1 MLATRFWFVFGKLIH
16 NMFSSK
22 KFVRIWLELN
32 VHSIDFVLTVK
43 SATSENAAYI
53 NSVIQYTNA

>member
-1 MLATRFWFVFGKLIH
+1 
-16 NMFSSK
+16 MFSSK
-22 KFVRIWLELN
+22 DFVRIWLELN

-53 NSVIQYTNA
+53 NSVIQYTNAWCNRCTV